1 MGVGFPGVPSGKP
14 RQPDTRRTP
23 ALGVEGVA
31 ARPSSV
37 RGGISMSTDST
48 RRPYAVVGQGSM
60 FDGAAYWATLVGV
73 YLMVG
78 GLMFYS
84 GKEKLFDDDGNA
96 PQGIKDQFKGT
107 FLDTIPGTD
116 AAWVILG
123 ILEFGVFLLL
133 VASLVFL
140 EFLPHRPKQFLQLG
154 LAVAML
160 TFACLAFGQ
169 TATKQFAGTAS
180 LYTYFG
186 STVVILILVSML
198 PPNRS
203 DRWLGG
209 TARDDRP

>member
-1 MGVGFPGVPSGKP
+1 
-14 RQPDTRRTP
+14 
-23 ALGVEGVA
+23 
-31 ARPSSV
+31 
-37 RGGISMSTDST
+37 MSTD
-48 RRPYAVVGQGSM
+48 RRDSPFAIIGQGTI
-60 FDGAAYWATLVGV
+60 FDGAAYWATLIGV

-96 PQGIKDQFKGT
+96 PESIKQQFAGT
-107 FLDTIPGTD
+107 FIDTFPGTD

-123 ILEFGVFLLL
+123 ILEFGVFVLL
-133 VASLVFL
+133 VASLLRL
-140 EFLPHRPKQFLQLG
+140 EFLPHRDKSLLQVG
-154 LAVAML
+154 LAVALL

-169 TATKQFAGTAS
+169 TATHQFAGTAS

-186 STVVILILVSML
+186 STVVILILVSMM

-209 TARDDRP
+209 SGSGL

>member
-1 MGVGFPGVPSGKP
+1 
-14 RQPDTRRTP
+14 
-23 ALGVEGVA
+23 
-31 ARPSSV
+31 
-37 RGGISMSTDST
+37 MSTT
-48 RRPYAVVGQGSM
+48 ETKQERPFAIVGQGSI

-96 PQGIKDQFKGT
+96 PAAIKQQFAGT
-107 FLDTIPGTD
+107 FLDTFPGTD

-133 VASLVFL
+133 LASLVFL
-140 EFLPHRPKQFLQLG
+140 EFLPHREKLFLQLG
-154 LAVAML
+154 LAVAMF

-186 STVVILILVSML
+186 STVVILILVSLM
-198 PPNRS
+198 PPNRP

-209 TARDDRP
+209 AGRSS

>member
-1 MGVGFPGVPSGKP
+1 MSAETTDKPFAIVGKG
-14 RQPDTRRTP
+14 T
-23 ALGVEGVA
+23 L
-31 ARPSSV
+31 
-37 RGGISMSTDST
+37 
-48 RRPYAVVGQGSM
+48 

-107 FLDTIPGTD
+107 FLDTFPGIDT
-116 AAWVILG
+116 AWFTLG
-123 ILEFGVFLLL
+123 VLEFAVFVLLL
-133 VASLVFL
+133 ASLVRG
-140 EFLPHRPKQFLQLG
+140 EFFPHKDKSILQVG
-154 LAVAML
+154 LALSLLV
-160 TFACLAFGQ
+160 FACLAFGQ
-169 TATKQFAGTAS
+169 TATNQFSGTAS

-186 STVVILILVSML
+186 STVVILILVSLM

-209 TARDDRP
+209 LGASRGS

>member
-1 MGVGFPGVPSGKP
+1 MEAKH
-14 RQPDTRRTP
+14 
-23 ALGVEGVA
+23 
-31 ARPSSV
+31 
-37 RGGISMSTDST
+37 GGRFAI
-48 RRPYAVVGQGSM
+48 VGQGTL
-60 FDGAAYWATLVGV
+60 FDGAAYWATLIGV

-78 GLMFYS
+78 GPMFYS
-84 GKEKLFDDDGNA
+84 GKEKLFDDNGNA
-96 PQGIKDQFKGT
+96 PASVKEQFSGT
-107 FLDTIPGTD
+107 FIDTFPGTD

-133 VASLVFL
+133 LASLLFL
-140 EFLPHRPKQFLQLG
+140 EFLPHREKLFLQLG

-186 STVVILILVSML
+186 STVVILILVSLM
-198 PPNRS
+198 PPNRP

-209 TARDDRP
+209 MGTRSETDG

>member
-1 MGVGFPGVPSGKP
+1 VVEEARNMASETRGKP
-14 RQPDTRRTP
+14 F
-23 ALGVEGVA
+23 A
-31 ARPSSV
+31 
-37 RGGISMSTDST
+37 I
-48 RRPYAVVGQGSM
+48 VGQGSV
-60 FDGAAYWATLVGV
+60 FDGVAYWATLVGV
-73 YLMVG
+73 YLMLG

-107 FLDTIPGTD
+107 FIDTFPGTD

-123 ILEFGVFLLL
+123 LLEFCVFLIL
-133 VASLVFL
+133 VGSLIRL
-140 EFLPHRPKQFLQLG
+140 EFLPHRDKSLLQVG
-154 LAVAML
+154 LAVALL

-169 TATKQFAGTAS
+169 TVTRQFAGTAS

-186 STVVILILVSML
+186 STVVILILVSLM

-209 TARDDRP
+209 TGGPSQRG

>member
-1 MGVGFPGVPSGKP
+1 
-14 RQPDTRRTP
+14 
-23 ALGVEGVA
+23 
-31 ARPSSV
+31 
-37 RGGISMSTDST
+37 MSTT
-48 RRPYAVVGQGSM
+48 ETKHERPFAIVGQGSI

-96 PQGIKDQFKGT
+96 PQAIKQQFAGT
-107 FLDTIPGTD
+107 FLDTFPGTD

-123 ILEFGVFLLL
+123 ILEFAVFLLL
-133 VASLVFL
+133 LASLVFL
-140 EFLPHRPKQFLQLG
+140 EFLPHRDKLFLQLG
-154 LAVAML
+154 LAVAMF

-186 STVVILILVSML
+186 STVVILILVSLM
-198 PPNRS
+198 PPNRP

-209 TARDDRP
+209 AGRSS

>member
-1 MGVGFPGVPSGKP
+1 MAAETTDKPFAIVG
-14 RQPDTRRTP
+14 
-23 ALGVEGVA
+23 
-31 ARPSSV
+31 
-37 RGGISMSTDST
+37 RGT
-48 RRPYAVVGQGSM
+48 M
-60 FDGAAYWATLVGV
+60 FDGAAYWATLIGV

-96 PQGIKDQFKGT
+96 PQSIKDQFKGT
-107 FLDTIPGTD
+107 FIDTIPGTD

-123 ILEFGVFLLL
+123 ILEFCVFLLL
-133 VASLVFL
+133 LASLIRL
-140 EFLPHRPKQFLQLG
+140 EFLPHREKWFLQVG
-154 LAVAML
+154 LAVALL

-169 TATKQFAGTAS
+169 TATKQFSGTAS

-186 STVVILILVSML
+186 STVVILILVSLM

-209 TARDDRP
+209 TGRSSGS